1 MALPF
6 SLADRT
12 RKLPD
17 AVPLSGEASLGG
29 ASHDP
34 RALRI
39 LAKTIY
45 RELRQ
50 SGLQEED
57 LMSVAG
63 ELLSL
68 VAGEVKDRR
77 RTANGAD
84 APARGCPWPLRG
96 PMRRLA
102 SVDVH
107 LYASLGR
114 PSLGPLATA
123 MERSSR
129 TIHERADRRAG
140 RRSSPVS
147 LTERLA

>member
-17 AVPLSGEASLGG
+17 AVPVSADAVLGG
-29 ASHDP
+29 ASRDP

-39 LAKTIY
+39 LAKSIY

-50 SGLQEED
+50 SGLREED
-57 LMSVAG
+57 VMSVAG

-77 RTANGAD
+77 RAANAD
-84 APARGCPWPLRG
+84 DLPR
-96 PMRRLA
+96 
-102 SVDVH
+102 
-107 LYASLGR
+107 
-114 PSLGPLATA
+114 
-123 MERSSR
+123 
-129 TIHERADRRAG
+129 
-140 RRSSPVS
+140 
-147 LTERLA
+147 